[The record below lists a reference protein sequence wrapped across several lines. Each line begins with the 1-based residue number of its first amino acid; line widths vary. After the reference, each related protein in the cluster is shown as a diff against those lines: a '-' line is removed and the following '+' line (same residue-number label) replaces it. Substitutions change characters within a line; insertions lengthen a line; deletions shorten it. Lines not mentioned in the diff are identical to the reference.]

1 LDGHYYAILKNIDG
15 EVQMKEY
22 KIKGTV
28 YKIRYNDFYG
38 DSIPIVF
45 IHGLGCAGSFDY
57 VEVASA
63 LGSEHRIILVDL
75 LGAGYSDKPLLFKY
89 TVASHVK
96 YLKEFIEDLN
106 LEKIILFG
114 HSLGGA
120 IAIELSALLK
130 SRVKALILSESNL
143 EPSTPGSASFE
154 FSNFNE
160 MDLDKSFEKKLI
172 EYEKSGNTM
181 WTATLRNWLPKAAF
195 ELSVNAVSG
204 GKVSWRELLYRL
216 DFPKYFIF
224 GEKSL
229 PDADFDKLT
238 EHGILVE
245 VVPNAGHSMAWENPD
260 DFAQAIKRCLN
271 SKSLG

>member
-1 LDGHYYAILKNIDG
+1 
-15 EVQMKEY
+15 MKEY

-89 TVASHVK
+89 TVSSHVK

-130 SRVKALILSESNL
+130 SRVNALILSESNL
-143 EPSTPGSASFE
+143 EPSTPGSA
-154 FSNFNE
+154 
-160 MDLDKSFEKKLI
+160 SFEKKLI

-181 WTATLRNWLPKAAF
+181 WTATLRSWLPKAAF

-216 DFPKYFIF
+216 EFPKYFIF

-271 SKSLG
+271 SMSLG

>member
-1 LDGHYYAILKNIDG
+1 MAIIMHILKIIDG

-22 KIKGTV
+22 KIKGTA

-57 VEVASA
+57 IEVASA

-154 FSNFNE
+154 FANFNE
-160 MDLDKSFEKKLI
+160 MDLDKSFENKLI

-216 DFPKYFIF
+216 EFPKYFIF